1 MAAKRKSNVNIKVEN
16 NMSVKSITLD
26 SIETMMTNLVME
38 TNIENFF
45 INDKKM
51 AMLERL
57 GNFKAKRI
65 QIEQQQELLAQ
76 QREALAN
83 GGVASQPLT
92 IEFIDATDKDRVKKI
107 EQQVEEQV
115 LGGKNNA

>member
-1 MAAKRKSNVNIKVEN
+1 MSKSKKANDNIKIN
-16 NMSVKSITLD
+16 KSIDLD
-26 SIETMMTNLVME
+26 TIETMMTEIVNN
-38 TNIENFF
+38 TTIDNFF
-45 INDKKM
+45 LNDKKM
-51 AMLERL
+51 SMLERL

-83 GGVASQPLT
+83 GGVGSQPLT
-92 IEFIDATDKDRVKKI
+92 VEFIDATDKDRVKKI